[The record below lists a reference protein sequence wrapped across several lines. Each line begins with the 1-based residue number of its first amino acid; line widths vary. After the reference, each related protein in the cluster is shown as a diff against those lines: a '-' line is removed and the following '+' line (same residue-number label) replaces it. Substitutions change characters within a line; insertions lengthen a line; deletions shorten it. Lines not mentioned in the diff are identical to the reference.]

1 MRYPIGSNKNVFAGG
16 YLKVNYVDSMNDNSP
31 NDEQKRRLQIAEE
44 RREYWQ
50 QYYLKNKERV
60 LQRCRERYKVWY
72 ANNREYHSKYKKT
85 YWQENGDELREK
97 RMERYWN
104 LEEIRSKKFTPSLV
118 AYKLNV
124 TLSFD

>member
-1 MRYPIGSNKNVFAGG
+1 MEANGPTE
-16 YLKVNYVDSMNDNSP
+16 
-31 NDEQKRRLQIAEE
+31 EQKRRSETAEY

-60 LQRCRERYKVWY
+60 LQRCRERSKAWY
-72 ANNREYHSKYKKT
+72 ARNKEQYSLDHKVYYQQNADQKRAE
-85 YWQENGDELREK
+85 

-104 LEEIRSKKFTPSLV
+104 LEKPRGKKFTPSLV
-118 AYKLNV
+118 GNKLNV

>member
-1 MRYPIGSNKNVFAGG
+1 ME
-16 YLKVNYVDSMNDNSP
+16 DNAP
-31 NDEQKRRLQIAEE
+31 TDEQQRRLQAKEE

-60 LQRCRERYKVWY
+60 LKRCRERYKVWY
-72 ANNREYHSKYKKT
+72 ANNRGHHLDYKRAV
-85 YWQENGDELREK
+85 YQENGDELREK

-104 LEEIRSKKFTPSLV
+104 LEKVRPKKFEPSLV
-118 AYKLNV
+118 TYKLNV